1 MDLQTLYP
9 FALFSIFLFSIVVR
23 QKLRKIKK
31 IDSTQNIPPGPWKLP
46 IIGNIANLIGSSPH
60 TKLRDLAKQYGPL
73 MHLQLGEVFV
83 IIVSSAEYAMEI
95 MKTHDV
101 IFASRPQT
109 LTSDIIFYDSN
120 DIAFAPYGEHWRQLR
135 KICTME
141 LLSVKCVQSL
151 WPIREQ
157 EMNNLVKAIASEEGR
172 VVNISQLIFSMMY
185 SVTSM
190 AAFGKKYMEQ
200 DEFITAVREII
211 LLASGFYVGDL
222 FPSAKWLQNVTGM
235 RPKLE
240 KLHQKIDRI
249 LDIIINDHKE
259 TKSRTND
266 ILGEVEEDF
275 IDVLLKFEDGSSSDL
290 DFFLTMRNIKAIIFV
305 SIITLLQNHML
316 IYFHV

>member
-1 MDLQTLYP
+1 
-9 FALFSIFLFSIVVR
+9 
-23 QKLRKIKK
+23 
-31 IDSTQNIPPGPWKLP
+31 
-46 IIGNIANLIGSSPH
+46 
-60 TKLRDLAKQYGPL
+60 
-73 MHLQLGEVFV
+73 
-83 IIVSSAEYAMEI
+83 
-95 MKTHDV
+95 
-101 IFASRPQT
+101 
-109 LTSDIIFYDSN
+109 
-120 DIAFAPYGEHWRQLR
+120 
-135 KICTME
+135 
-141 LLSVKCVQSL
+141 
-151 WPIREQ
+151 
-157 EMNNLVKAIASEEGR
+157 MNNLVKAIASEEGR